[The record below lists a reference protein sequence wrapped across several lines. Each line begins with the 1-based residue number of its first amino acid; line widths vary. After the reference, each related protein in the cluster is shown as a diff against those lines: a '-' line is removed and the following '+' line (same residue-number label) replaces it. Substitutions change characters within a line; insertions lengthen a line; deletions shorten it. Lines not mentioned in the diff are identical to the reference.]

1 MEFNHAIHQDNTHAK
16 VTIIDNEILKYT
28 SNIIFPFIVGVI
40 LFICGLVVFIVIFGF
55 LSAII
60 TGQYSFVASGGIA
73 LVVSYSLFKGLHN
86 KIFEKEVTLYQY
98 GHERYEFIIGNQQ
111 YTGYYKHV
119 DKVRLRRYFGD
130 TTLFAPDI
138 SLILVTLNGTFKFAT
153 TRIGAQEAIGK
164 MEAHF
169 KRLSQ

>member
-1 MEFNHAIHQDNTHAK
+1 MWFSRVYCH
-16 VTIIDNEILKYT
+16 
-28 SNIIFPFIVGVI
+28 
-40 LFICGLVVFIVIFGF
+40 FGF

-60 TGQYSFVASGGIA
+60 TGQYSFVASGA

-86 KIFEKEVTLYQY
+86 KIFEKVHCIQY

-138 SLILVTLNGTFKFAT
+138 SLTLVTLNGTFKFRT
-153 TRIGAQEAIGK
+153 TRSYRK